1 MPVNVLTIEKQGPVV
16 TLTLNR
22 PGVGNAID
30 AHLAAALREACE
42 AIFHDDGVRAVV
54 LTGAGNHFCAGTDP
68 TDPLPTPG
76 DPQALAEYRA
86 AHAVA
91 EAVERLEQPIII
103 AVNGPCHGQGL
114 ELALA
119 GDMRIASETTTFA
132 MPQLVQG
139 GMPWDGGTQRLA
151 RLVGR
156 SAALNL
162 LFAPGPVDAAEARR
176 IGLVNRVAPPGRALA
191 EAQQWATT
199 ISEYGPLAAR
209 YTKEAVRKG
218 LDMTLGQGLGLEAD
232 LSIILQT
239 THDRAEGIKSFFEK
253 RKPVFR
259 GE

>member
-1 MPVNVLTIEKQGPVV
+1 MPSNVLTIEKQGHVV
-16 TLTLNR
+16 TLTLSR
-22 PGVGNAID
+22 PEAGNAID

-42 AIFHDDGVRAVV
+42 ALSHDDGVRAVV

-68 TDPLPTPG
+68 SDPLPAQG
-76 DPQALAEYRA
+76 DLQSVAAHRA

-91 EAVERLEQPIII
+91 ESVAHLEQPVIV

-114 ELALA
+114 EVALA
-119 GDMRIASETTTFA
+119 GDMRIASETATFA
-132 MPQLVQG
+132 MPQLAQG
-139 GMPWDGGTQRLA
+139 DMPWDGGTQRLA

-176 IGLVNRVAPPGRALA
+176 IGLANRVVPAGRALA
-191 EAQQWATT
+191 EAQQWAAT
-199 ISEYGPLAAR
+199 IAQYGPSAAR

-239 THDRAEGIKSFFEK
+239 TKDRAEGIKSFFEK